1 MTDRDA
7 HILDVTTELAKTVFE
22 KAPTPIDPHVQSHVE
37 TFTNFLETTYK
48 KLDELVPE

>member
-7 HILDVTTELAKTVFE
+7 HILDVTADLAKTVFE
-22 KAPTPIDPHVQSHVE
+22 KAPINPGMEKEVK
-37 TFTNFLETTYK
+37 TFTSFLETTYK